1 MGQKSHADTSW
12 LIALFNPDDSHH
24 SQALRELEEL
34 TSPPSLSALALSEL
48 LVDFDKSDAISV
60 PVALNHIQKS
70 FSPIISVTTDIA
82 VRAAEIRSHHKVA
95 LADAIVIASALHER
109 SHLLTFD
116 KTMKATYERIK

>member
-82 VRAAEIRSHHKVA
+82 VRATEIRSHHKVT

>member
-34 TSPPSLSALALSEL
+34 TSPPSLSAQALAEL
-48 LVDFDKSDAISV
+48 LVDFDKSDAISI
-60 PVALNHIQKS
+60 PVALNQIQKS

-82 VRAAEIRSHHKVA
+82 VRAAEIRSHHKVT

-116 KTMKATYERIK
+116 KIVKATHERIK

>member
-1 MGQKSHADTSW
+1 VGQKSHADTSW

-24 SQALRELEEL
+24 SQSLRELEEL

-48 LVDFDKSDAISV
+48 LVNFEKSDAISV
-60 PVALNHIQKS
+60 PVALNQIQKS

-82 VRAAEIRSHHKVA
+82 VRAAEIRSDHKIT
-95 LADAIVIASALHER
+95 LADAIVIATALHER

-116 KTMKATYERIK
+116 KAMKATYERIR